1 MPERGEI
8 SMSEKPDYKCIC
20 QSSLGVELEPDECRF
35 LANHMGVR
43 HLEDGELLVKENEA
57 DNTLF
62 VLIDG
67 KLAVTGTV
75 LGQEIVVYTMKVGE
89 CAGTRAFVDRTPRK
103 ATLRSIG
110 KTTVYSLKPEAFE
123 AMLDDHPRIV
133 YKVMRALFRITHT
146 NLMRMN
152 LESQELVNYVSKVR
166 GRY

>member
-1 MPERGEI
+1 
-8 SMSEKPDYKCIC
+8 MSDKPDHKAIC
-20 QSSLGVELEPDECRF
+20 QSSLGVELEEEECRII
-35 LANHMGVR
+35 AAAMDVR
-43 HLEDGELLVKENEA
+43 HLEDGELVVKEGEA

-62 VLIDG
+62 VLIEG

-75 LGQEIVVYTMKVGE
+75 LGQELVVYTMKQGE

-103 ATLRSIG
+103 ATLRSVG

-123 AMLDDHPRIV
+123 TMLETHPRIV
-133 YKVMRALFRITHT
+133 YKIMRALFRITHT

-152 LESQELVNYVSKVR
+152 LESQELVNYVSKIR